1 MSGIDYRRVLLGGLA
16 ASAGLA
22 VVYLLLHDLIG
33 DTPAR
38 AESLVAFLLLGPVL
52 TWLYAA
58 LRPRFGR
65 GWRTAVLASAFVWFL
80 MFLLPFF
87 MLGVWTDNTIRPVNR
102 GQLVISMILLL
113 VMVVA
118 AGLLGGWLYREA
130 DDDVQGLAPLPL
142 DDDEEDVDVSA
153 DPDLEPDPF
162 ARGGLDSTATEADD
176 R

>member
-38 AESLVAFLLLGPVL
+38 AESLVAFLVLGPVL

-58 LRPRFGR
+58 LRPRFGK
-65 GWRTAVLASAFVWFL
+65 GWRTAVLASALVWFL
-80 MFLLPFF
+80 MFLLPFY
-87 MLGVWTDNTIRPVNR
+87 MLGAWTDDAIRPVNR
-102 GQLVISMILLL
+102 GQLLLSTIVIL
-113 VMVVA
+113 VVVIA

-130 DDDVQGLAPLPL
+130 GDDVQGLAPLPL
-142 DDDEEDVDVSA
+142 EDDEEDADVRA
-153 DPDLEPDPF
+153 GPDIGPDPF
-162 ARGGLDSTATEADD
+162 ARGGMDSAATDADD